1 MHHLHPLL
9 KHNPER
15 GGGERERKGGRKKM
29 REGQRERMRG
39 RDRVRDKE
47 IEAGVMVGEKVWSH
61 LGRRTLAMVAAREPR
76 M

>member
-1 MHHLHPLL
+1 M
-9 KHNPER
+9 K
-15 GGGERERKGGRKKM
+15 
-29 REGQRERMRG
+29 EGQRERMRG
-39 RDRVRDKE
+39 RDRETDKE